1 MPSPNIKLYK
11 SKSSEFS
18 LPLLLSNIQAGFP
31 SPADSYLEA
40 VISLD
45 DICIQNPSS
54 TILGRIKGDSL
65 KDIGIYEGDIAV
77 IDKSL
82 QPKNCDLV
90 VCAIDGE
97 FTAKIL
103 QIDKDGIKL
112 IAANQQFKPIVI
124 EEFTKFQVWGVITFV
139 IQDIKSKA
147 RGWNYRL

>member
-1 MPSPNIKLYK
+1 MLVTNLELFKLK
-11 SKSSEFS
+11 TSETT
-18 LPLLLSNIQAGFP
+18 LPLFISNIQAGFP

-65 KDIGIYEGDIAV
+65 KDIAIFEGDIAV
-77 IDKSL
+77 IDKSI
-82 QPKNCDLV
+82 QPKHSDLV

-103 QIDKDGIKL
+103 HIDNPGIKL
-112 IAANQQFKPIVI
+112 IAANPKFQPIII
-124 EEFTKFQVWGVITFV
+124 EEFTEFKVWGVITFV
-139 IQDIKSKA
+139 IQNIKNRSHA
-147 RGWNYRL
+147 WNY

>member
-1 MPSPNIKLYK
+1 MKNLDLFKLNPSNT
-11 SKSSEFS
+11 S
-18 LPLLLSNIQAGFP
+18 LPLFLSNIQAGFP
-31 SPADSYLEA
+31 SPADGYLEA

-45 DICIQNPSS
+45 DICIPNPSS

-82 QPKNCDLV
+82 KPKNYDLV

-112 IAANQQFKPIVI
+112 IAANQQFKPIII
-124 EEFTKFQVWGVITFV
+124 EEFTKFQVWGIITFV

>member
-1 MPSPNIKLYK
+1 MLLSNLDLFKLKPSTAT
-11 SKSSEFS
+11 
-18 LPLLLSNIQAGFP
+18 LPLFLSNIQAGFP

-45 DICIQNPSS
+45 DICIQNPAS

-82 QPKNCDLV
+82 QPKHSDLV

-103 QIDKDGIKL
+103 QIDNAGIKL
-112 IAANQQFKPIVI
+112 IAANPKFKPIII
-124 EEFTKFQVWGVITFV
+124 EEFTEFRVWGVITFV
-139 IQDIKSKA
+139 IHDIKNRSH
-147 RGWNYRL
+147 GWNY